1 MTDGRRAGPLFI
13 EADLECVFG
22 ANAGPVGQPC
32 LEPECELGC
41 RGPHSWGEGFPRV
54 EGKVEHIWAVCQMVS
69 GLVVPRQRQP
79 GSGREPAPPAQ
90 MAEWFVS
97 GSPSYFKEEKDF
109 IHKTQHSPKCPP
121 RCQMSSGRAGPHLP
135 VSHFC

>member
-13 EADLECVFG
+13 EAGLQYVFG

-54 EGKVEHIWAVCQMVS
+54 EGKVEHIWA
-69 GLVVPRQRQP
+69 G
-79 GSGREPAPPAQ
+79 
-90 MAEWFVS
+90 
-97 GSPSYFKEEKDF
+97 GSPSEAGRQGEGAG
-109 IHKTQHSPKCPP
+109 TP
-121 RCQMSSGRAGPHLP
+121 SSNG
-135 VSHFC
+135 